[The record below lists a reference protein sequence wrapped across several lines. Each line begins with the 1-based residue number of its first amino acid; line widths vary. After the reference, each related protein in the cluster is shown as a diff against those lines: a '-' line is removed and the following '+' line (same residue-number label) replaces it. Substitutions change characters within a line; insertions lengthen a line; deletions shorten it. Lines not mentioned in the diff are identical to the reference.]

1 MEREGA
7 RPGTGATPWAPA
19 PPPPPPLALAL
30 LPADV
35 ALWLAEIRRWSDS
48 DDAPAPAPA
57 PARARAASPPPPP
70 LPPRAAR
77 DAPRPP
83 PPRPPARAANA
94 PSGAE
99 AARPDAEEGG
109 PVRPDVDGDSSSSS
123 SSSGRPSP
131 SADHRASP
139 PHCPDAGAGAGARR
153 EAAGGKLCQIA
164 LGAPLPDAPADDEP
178 PPVRGGTPSPPPPA
192 PAPRP
197 RSPASGPT
205 AAPSD
210 GASSAP
216 RPPDDE
222 QEAEPG
228 AATLAR
234 LESMLPR
241 AEATEDAPCDP
252 LALRLHCRDLYSL
265 CDDTSSMIEDALR
278 LLSEQARAPRAL
290 RTQHSQH
297 SRSTAAS
304 SLSDDVFVAV
314 DPADW
319 SGRPRSCAHSASFD
333 VNAIFDDGTSV
344 PVAPPRVN
352 KMKRLKLSSCG
363 SKSAIDTCGTE
374 PAPANRLLLST
385 GDTPTRERKARS
397 FFSGRKSFSTSAALS
412 TSLQNL
418 NLCSMDS
425 STSSDATQQ
434 RADAS
439 VDESAMCESG
449 SDSSLLEVNV
459 PTVKPVSSFVFPS
472 NVENNLRPP
481 SPKLRCISSVEDFT
495 SSMCDSLLLDRPRKG
510 SGSSDIAA
518 WKRDLQRSPFF
529 SQDDDYMPAEEW
541 FSSTDGKGRV
551 YYFEENSNVSTW
563 TLPNIVVA
571 NEEEASGELQLESSN
586 LPLRNQDG
594 EKKSRVGKARSLFLS
609 DPKHKETTSK
619 SSSIPRNWLQLYGL
633 DKDVLK
639 YGNMNRTKITENGK
653 KMSKRWASAYV
664 VLTEDAI
671 CFYKDLKNSQ
681 HSVGLQPELSMQLSG
696 ARVESGEKLSSRKH
710 VFLITSGSLQLLC
723 ECDSAEGA
731 AQWRSAI
738 TDAIVRLAKPVV
750 TPPAKISQD
759 KPKTAS
765 IGRSK
770 SLQVKN
776 REGAFDDATSTEEQQ
791 MKIRDRLKKFFNRR
805 PTREILASKGIYK
818 DEPVFDSHLEK
829 VCPSRPPFIPD
840 FVRLCVTAIES
851 KEENMKTDGL
861 YRASGNLSHVQKIRL
876 QVDQNNLCVLEAEED
891 VHVLTGALKLFFREL
906 KEPLIPYELFN
917 EAIDAG
923 GMNGSKKEKVKL
935 FRDIVKKLPPQNH
948 DTLKFL
954 LQHLRRVTKYEEFNR
969 MHVPNLAIVFGPTLM
984 WREKEYHQ
992 NMAIEYMQQNL
1003 VIEFFLQQFDEIF
1016 R

>member
-1 MEREGA
+1 MDTVGCKLKVLYDFEYETKDKRKICITRGEKLFLIRKTNHDWWQVIKNSSER
-7 RPGTGATPWAPA
+7 PFFVPA
-19 PPPPPPLALAL
+19 PYVIEASECNVEDSYVDNPIYGKPPNLGLVCDCGKASDIGGGTNVPYIKHTEEQEQLKVHQSYVHSTTIDSDFHTLSVDGCEASSSCESGAEKKNAFLENSGLAHGGVTKSALGNYLLAETQHCAPCNEDNKFTDENPVAALTFTLSSDKREILRTNMAENISCDVSKETSNVNIGKIKSKLAKSRSFKTKNELQKLSRLDPESWVL
-30 LPADV
+30 LPVERTVVKPDSVLETFSSENFNKNNKNCDFKVGDV
-35 ALWLAEIRRWSDS
+35 YESATKEGSS
-48 DDAPAPAPA
+48 QPAPALVTVPV
-57 PARARAASPPPPP
+57 P
-70 LPPRAAR
+70 LVFHNELY
-77 DAPRPP
+77 DLS
-83 PPRPPARAANA
+83 NSQDGDTNKTMDSGNISSESLFTHEEDISD
-94 PSGAE
+94 SGA
-99 AARPDAEEGG
+99 
-109 PVRPDVDGDSSSSS
+109 SHK
-123 SSSGRPSP
+123 SG
-131 SADHRASP
+131 
-139 PHCPDAGAGAGARR
+139 
-153 EAAGGKLCQIA
+153 LI
-164 LGAPLPDAPADDEP
+164 
-178 PPVRGGTPSPPPPA
+178 
-192 PAPRP
+192 
-197 RSPASGPT
+197 
-205 AAPSD
+205 
-210 GASSAP
+210 SSAQS
-216 RPPDDE
+216 RESIHEHSDL
-222 QEAEPG
+222 
-228 AATLAR
+228 LA
-234 LESMLPR
+234 
-241 AEATEDAPCDP
+241 
-252 LALRLHCRDLYSL
+252 
-265 CDDTSSMIEDALR
+265 DDTSKEELESSREEIYFAEDYEGVPIPQGWSR
-278 LLSEQARAPRAL
+278 VYDEDTGEYCYVNEVTQA
-290 RTQHSQH
+290 
-297 SRSTAAS
+297 
-304 SLSDDVFVAV
+304 
-314 DPADW
+314 
-319 SGRPRSCAHSASFD
+319 
-333 VNAIFDDGTSV
+333 
-344 PVAPPRVN
+344 
-352 KMKRLKLSSCG
+352 K
-363 SKSAIDTCGTE
+363 
-374 PAPANRLLLST
+374 
-385 GDTPTRERKARS
+385 
-397 FFSGRKSFSTSAALS
+397 
-412 TSLQNL
+412 
-418 NLCSMDS
+418 
-425 STSSDATQQ
+425 
-434 RADAS
+434 
-439 VDESAMCESG
+439 
-449 SDSSLLEVNV
+449 
-459 PTVKPVSSFVFPS
+459 
-472 NVENNLRPP
+472 
-481 SPKLRCISSVEDFT
+481 
-495 SSMCDSLLLDRPRKG
+495 
-510 SGSSDIAA
+510 
-518 WKRDLQRSPFF
+518 
-529 SQDDDYMPAEEW
+529 W

>member
-1 MEREGA
+1 MNNRCPTLGA
-7 RPGTGATPWAPA
+7 RLHVPRATAGR
-19 PPPPPPLALAL
+19 LR
-30 LPADV
+30 PAD
-35 ALWLAEIRRWSDS
+35 
-48 DDAPAPAPA
+48 
-57 PARARAASPPPPP
+57 
-70 LPPRAAR
+70 
-77 DAPRPP
+77 
-83 PPRPPARAANA
+83 
-94 PSGAE
+94 
-99 AARPDAEEGG
+99 
-109 PVRPDVDGDSSSSS
+109 
-123 SSSGRPSP
+123 PSP
-131 SADHRASP
+131 SR
-139 PHCPDAGAGAGARR
+139 
-153 EAAGGKLCQIA
+153 Q
-164 LGAPLPDAPADDEP
+164 PLPRLVLACTESHRRRLPAAMHPMDVSRP
-178 PPVRGGTPSPPPPA
+178 PRRLLKRSKPA
-192 PAPRP
+192 SKPAPR
-197 RSPASGPT
+197 RPALAPT
-205 AAPSD
+205 
-210 GASSAP
+210 
-216 RPPDDE
+216 
-222 QEAEPG
+222 
-228 AATLAR
+228 
-234 LESMLPR
+234 
-241 AEATEDAPCDP
+241 
-252 LALRLHCRDLYSL
+252 
-265 CDDTSSMIEDALR
+265 
-278 LLSEQARAPRAL
+278 
-290 RTQHSQH
+290 QH

-319 SGRPRSCAHSASFD
+319 SGRPHSCAHSASFD

-344 PVAPPRVN
+344 PVAPPRFN

-385 GDTPTRERKARS
+385 GDPPTRERKARS
-397 FFSGRKSFSTSAALS
+397 FFSDRKSFSTSAALS

-418 NLCSMDS
+418 NLCSVDS

-434 RADAS
+434 RADTS
-439 VDESAMCESG
+439 VDEGAMCESG

-495 SSMCDSLLLDRPRKG
+495 SSMCDSLLLERPRKG

-696 ARVESGEKLSSRKH
+696 ARVEPGEKLSSRKH

-923 GMNGSKKEKVKL
+923 GMNGSKKDKVK
-935 FRDIVKKLPPQNH
+935 
-948 DTLKFL
+948 
-954 LQHLRRVTKYEEFNR
+954 VTKYEEFNR

-1016 R
+1016 SEWTCELYMNGAASPTTLQRLYVFQTTLPNVTMPERNVLPAKK